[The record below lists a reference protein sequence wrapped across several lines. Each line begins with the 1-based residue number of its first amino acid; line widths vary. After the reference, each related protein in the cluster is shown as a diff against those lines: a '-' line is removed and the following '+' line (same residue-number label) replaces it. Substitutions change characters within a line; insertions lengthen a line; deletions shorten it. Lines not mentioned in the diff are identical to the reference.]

1 MEFAAKS
8 FFPESSRITNSSQ
21 TRRGDHTQR
30 FASVGKRLPKLNS
43 TFQTTRGTVPKLNL
57 QKLGRNDSEEEGLG
71 FGNRH
76 NSVGPRV
83 AQPIALN
90 ALKIATERTKTH
102 FKGAGDY
109 MAAQNNS
116 KGPGFKTSSMRD
128 DKDLVVAGL
137 LDEHAVKKKYA
148 ALVREQDDI
157 VKMQGTLYA

>member
-1 MEFAAKS
+1 
-8 FFPESSRITNSSQ
+8 
-21 TRRGDHTQR
+21 
-30 FASVGKRLPKLNS
+30 
-43 TFQTTRGTVPKLNL
+43 
-57 QKLGRNDSEEEGLG
+57 
-71 FGNRH
+71 
-76 NSVGPRV
+76 
-83 AQPIALN
+83 LN

-109 MAAQNNS
+109 VATLNSS

-157 VKMQGTLYA
+157 VKKQGTLYA